1 MSPDG
6 NRRLSL
12 AIVLTLL
19 SLPAA
24 AVEVGTMRQ
33 GAALMSAPY
42 RDATTAGDV
51 AQNTTVTILERRG
64 AWLRVKT
71 PDNNGWVRLHQVR
84 VGEGPEKKASGA
96 EGVGMLWNVG
106 QTGRSGS
113 TGIVATTG
121 IRGFDAEALKNAKP
135 NPQAVQSMEGF
146 RASKDA
152 ATAYAK
158 SAGLKEANVEFLPN
172 VSD

>member
-1 MSPDG
+1 M
-6 NRRLSL
+6 NRRGSERLPLLILL
-12 AIVLTLL
+12 ALL
-19 SLPAA
+19 ALPALA
-24 AVEVGTMRQ
+24 AEVGTMRQ

-71 PDNNGWVRLHQVR
+71 PSSSGWVRLHQVR

-135 NPQAVQSMEGF
+135 NPQAVQSLEGF
-146 RASKDA
+146 RASKDGA
-152 ATAYAK
+152 AAYAK

-172 VSD
+172 VSE